1 MSDDNNGNGGT
12 GTPAAPA
19 TEGNAPTGNQ
29 PAQPG
34 QQPGVQVMF
43 NEQNIHTSFSNG
55 YFISQ
60 TAEEVLI
67 HLGFNMPNP
76 SAGQP
81 NQPMMLF
88 KVNDRVVI
96 SYANAK
102 RLAQSLTQLIKRH
115 EQQFGEIN
123 VQQTQPTAR

>member
-1 MSDDNNGNGGT
+1 MSDENTPNGNGG
-12 GTPAAPA
+12 GDTPAMP
-19 TEGNAPTGNQ
+19 APTGE
-29 PAQPG
+29 QPG
-34 QQPGVQVMF
+34 GNQQNVQVMF
-43 NEQNIHTSFSNG
+43 NEKDIHTSFSNG

-88 KVNDRVVI
+88 KVNDRVVL

-102 RLAQSLTQLIKRH
+102 RLAMSLTQLIKRH
-115 EQQFGEIN
+115 EQQFGEIS
-123 VQQTQPTAR
+123 VQQQQPAAR